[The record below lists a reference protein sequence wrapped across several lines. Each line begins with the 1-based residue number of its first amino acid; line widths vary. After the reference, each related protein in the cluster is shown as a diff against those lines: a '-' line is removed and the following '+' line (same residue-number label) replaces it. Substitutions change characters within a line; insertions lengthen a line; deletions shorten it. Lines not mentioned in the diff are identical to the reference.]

1 MDAQETSSSLST
13 DLTSYLGAID
23 RFEKIIDAWQ
33 PEARA
38 AVGFYREAIDALHRE
53 ALRRLIGAINTDPAA
68 RQALRQSVDDAIVYA
83 VLRYHGLL
91 KPSIGERVEVALAS
105 VRPMLAEHGGDVE
118 LVRLDP
124 PVAQLRFKGACDG
137 CPASALTFHDAV
149 MRAIQSA
156 CPEITEVTQSKR

>member
-1 MDAQETSSSLST
+1 MGAQDTPSEPT
-13 DLTSYLGAID
+13 DLTAYLGEID

-38 AVGFYREAIDALHRE
+38 AVSFYRDAIDALHRE
-53 ALRRLIGAINTDPAA
+53 ALRRLIGAINADPAA
-68 RQALRQSVDDAIVYA
+68 RHALRQSVDDDIVYA

-91 KPSIGERVEVALAS
+91 KPSITERLETALAS
-105 VRPMLAEHGGDVE
+105 VRPMLAEYCGDVE

-124 PVAQLRFKGACDG
+124 PVAELRFTGTCDG

-149 MRAIQSA
+149 QRAIQSA
-156 CPEITEVTQSKR
+156 CPEITEVIQAKR